1 MKLDR
6 LLGITME
13 LMTKKR
19 VTATELASRFEVSVR
34 TIYRDIDSINQSGIP
49 VVSFSGT
56 DGGFELMS
64 GFFLAKQHFSIDDFS
79 MIYSLL
85 QSADRAVDGPNFK
98 SLINK
103 LGTLQPALLNEK
115 RQNKMIF
122 DISASEDEKEIILP
136 LMKAIDQS
144 KRIFL
149 NYTNAYGQVSERRI
163 EPLNLLWA
171 RGVWYLD
178 GYCLSRKDKRY
189 FRVSRMANL
198 EVLDEPFH
206 PKAEYKRPVQE
217 QEQGINAH
225 LRFDLTAQPRV
236 FEQFP
241 GEFTIQ
247 GDFIEVKTIFYS
259 REYAVSVILSYG
271 SKVEILSPDELKN
284 DLIQE
289 VNKIGKIYF
298 D

>member
-1 MKLDR
+1 MKLYR

-13 LMTKKR
+13 LLTKKR

-34 TIYRDIDSINQSGIP
+34 TIYRDIELINQSGIP

-64 GFFLAKQHFSIDDFS
+64 GFFLTKQHFSIDDFS
-79 MIYSLL
+79 MIYNLL
-85 QSADRAVDGPNFK
+85 KSADQAVDGPNFK

-103 LGTLQPALLNEK
+103 LSTLQPALLNSNS
-115 RQNKMIF
+115 QNKIIF
-122 DISASEDEKEIILP
+122 DISASEDEKEIIFP
-136 LMKAIDQS
+136 LMKAVDQS

-149 NYTNAYGQVSERRI
+149 TYTNASGQVSERKI
-163 EPLNLLWA
+163 EPLKLLWLK
-171 RGVWYLD
+171 GVWYLD
-178 GYCLSRKDKRY
+178 GYCLSRKDTRY
-189 FRVSRMANL
+189 FRVSRMTNL
-198 EVLDEPFH
+198 EVLEEQFH
-206 PKAEYKRPVQE
+206 PKSAYKRPVQE

-225 LRFDLTAQPRV
+225 LRFDLSVQTRV

-241 GEFTIQ
+241 GAFTLQ

-271 SKVEILSPDELKN
+271 SKVEIRSPDELKD

-289 VNKIGKIYF
+289 VNEIGKIYF